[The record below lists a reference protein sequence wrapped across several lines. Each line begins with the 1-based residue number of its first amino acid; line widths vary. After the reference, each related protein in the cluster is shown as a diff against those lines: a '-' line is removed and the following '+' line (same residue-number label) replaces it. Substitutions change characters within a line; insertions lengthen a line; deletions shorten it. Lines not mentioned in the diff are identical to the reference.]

1 MNREQRIDIL
11 KNGFNVQNFGRKF
24 ISYGQLD
31 PEFQAVALTI
41 PNDCFEYFRPDGT
54 FAPNDVSPLRKHI
67 TYKLVADYM
76 DKPKELEIKPPLIIV
91 NIEEGLVNF
100 DSSQGGILPEM
111 AIKIALEI
119 LEKSTTELKIRNVS
133 E

>member
-11 KNGFNVQNFGRKF
+11 KNGFNVQNLGRKF